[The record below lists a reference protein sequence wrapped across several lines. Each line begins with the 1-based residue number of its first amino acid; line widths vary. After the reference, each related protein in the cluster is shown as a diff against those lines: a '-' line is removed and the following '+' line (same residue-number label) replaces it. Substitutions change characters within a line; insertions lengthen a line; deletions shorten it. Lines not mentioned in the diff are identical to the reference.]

1 MISAKRIRARGDPVA
16 RSSLT
21 DRSSVDLSDILNVF
35 QILVALTVIGAVVL
49 QAKGAG
55 LGNIFGGAG
64 GDSYRTRR
72 GIERTLFRGTIVLM
86 LVFVGLSIAAV
97 RI

>member
-1 MISAKRIRARGDPVA
+1 MSG
-16 RSSLT
+16 SN
-21 DRSSVDLSDILNVF
+21 ILNLF
-35 QILVALTVIGAVVL
+35 QILLSLMVITAVIL
-49 QAKGAG
+49 QAKGQG

-72 GIERTLFRGTIVLM
+72 GLEKTLFRGTIVLM

-97 RI
+97 RL